1 MSTVVWTI
9 RLVWGASPCLCVAWA
24 GECVS
29 GICECVC
36 VWCISGLVWCRVS
49 CSLCS
54 VAPFHCDG
62 QASLCSPPLPVR
74 AGKCMGTCHMSD
86 WLGSSPLFQYQK
98 PLSELLIDCC
108 SSLLTLQLHAA
119 ASVFDHFVRKPMST
133 ALPLH
138 SPYILQAA
146 NVLECIFNFFFCI
159 QGRDAI
165 CFITLL
171 FQYVNVLHKNG
182 VKVNGILL
190 YVLFNG

>member
-74 AGKCMGTCHMSD
+74 AGKCMGTLPYVWLTWELSSLSISKAIERTLD
-86 WLGSSPLFQYQK
+86 WLLFFSSYFTAA
-98 PLSELLIDCC
+98 CC
-108 SSLLTLQLHAA
+108 CLCIW
-119 ASVFDHFVRKPMST
+119 SVCEETYNHCF
-133 ALPLH
+133 AIIH
-138 SPYILQAA
+138 SPYTLQAA
-146 NVLECIFNFFFCI
+146 DVLECIFKFFSVSKVEMLFVLSLYCFNMLMCYTKME
-159 QGRDAI
+159 GR
-165 CFITLL
+165 
-171 FQYVNVLHKNG
+171 
-182 VKVNGILL
+182 
-190 YVLFNG
+190 